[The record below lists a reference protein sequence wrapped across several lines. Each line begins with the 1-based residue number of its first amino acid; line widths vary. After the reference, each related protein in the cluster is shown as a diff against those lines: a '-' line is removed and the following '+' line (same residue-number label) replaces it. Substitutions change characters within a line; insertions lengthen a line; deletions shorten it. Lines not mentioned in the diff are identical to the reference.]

1 MSSRRPLNRSISTRL
16 LIPKTGCQVLHSK
29 HFDIARTGGPEVAT
43 IYDVAEAAGVSIS
56 TVSLAMNNPS
66 RVRGSTLT
74 RVMEA
79 VDRVGF
85 VPKTDA
91 VIRARKGAG
100 RVGVIAPFT
109 SFESFAQRLR
119 GVIRVAKKEGFEV
132 VLYDEESAAETR
144 LASLPIT
151 RRVDGLIVM
160 SLPFSDAVAGRLI
173 EQGVPTVLMELGRQG
188 FSSVSH
194 DNVAGGRMVADL
206 LVRQGHLRLAY
217 VGHAQALNYV
227 SQSQMRLEGF
237 ASKLPEAPAVRLV
250 QHSSSAA
257 YEAAL
262 DLLSL
267 PDRPTGVFA
276 YSDVMAGG
284 VLRAARKLGLDV
296 PKEVSVVGFDDS
308 DLAEALGLSSVRQ
321 PLEESGQIAMETLLA
336 QLANPHN
343 GARQIELELSLIER
357 DTTAPLRSDAT
368 SDGRRRPPREAGR
381 RRATKAYAEGGARR

>member
-1 MSSRRPLNRSISTRL
+1 MTESGSCPRPT
-16 LIPKTGCQVLHSK
+16 T
-29 HFDIARTGGPEVAT
+29 
-43 IYDVAEAAGVSIS
+43 
-56 TVSLAMNNPS
+56 
-66 RVRGSTLT
+66 
-74 RVMEA
+74 
-79 VDRVGF
+79 
-85 VPKTDA
+85 

-109 SFESFAQRLR
+109 SFASFAQRLK
-119 GVIRVAKKEGFEV
+119 GVIQVAKKEGFEV

-151 RRVDGLIVM
+151 RHVDGLIVM
-160 SLPFSDAVAGRLI
+160 SLPFSDAVAGRLT

-188 FSSVSH
+188 FSSVTH

-206 LVRQGHLRLAY
+206 LVGQGHERLAY
-217 VGHAQALNYV
+217 IGHAQAVNYV
-227 SQSQMRLEGF
+227 SQSQMRLDGF
-237 ASKLPEAPAVRLV
+237 ASKLPAAPEVRLV

-262 DLLSL
+262 ELLSL

-284 VLRAARKLGLDV
+284 VLRAARKMGLEV
-296 PKEVSVVGFDDS
+296 PDHVGVVGFDDS

-336 QLANPHN
+336 QLANPQRRSPPDR
-343 GARQIELELSLIER
+343 ARAVAHREGYDSAF
-357 DTTAPLRSDAT
+357 TLR
-368 SDGRRRPPREAGR
+368 RNERRPSPTAARTGSSTGHKDICRGR
-381 RRATKAYAEGGARR
+381 GSSLTLLMPSSPKLSSRP

>member
-1 MSSRRPLNRSISTRL
+1 
-16 LIPKTGCQVLHSK
+16 
-29 HFDIARTGGPEVAT
+29 
-43 IYDVAEAAGVSIS
+43 
-56 TVSLAMNNPS
+56 MNNPS

-79 VDRVGF
+79 VDSVGF

-109 SFESFAQRLR
+109 SFASFAQRLK
-119 GVIRVAKKEGFEV
+119 GVIQVAKKEGFEV

-144 LASLPIT
+144 LATLPIT

-188 FSSVSH
+188 FSSVTH
-194 DNVAGGRMVADL
+194 DNVTGGRMVADL
-206 LVRQGHLRLAY
+206 LVRQGHVRLAY
-217 VGHAQALNYV
+217 IGHAQALNYV

-237 ASKLPEAPAVRLV
+237 ANKLPAAPEVRLV

-262 DLLSL
+262 ELLSL

-284 VLRAARKLGLDV
+284 VLRAARKLGLEV
-296 PKEVSVVGFDDS
+296 PDQVGVVGFDDS
-308 DLAEALGLSSVRQ
+308 DLAGALGLSSVRQ

-336 QLANPHN
+336 QLANPGA

-357 DTTAPLRSDAT
+357 DTTAPLCAGTT
-368 SDGRRRPPREAGR
+368 SDGRHRPPHEPGR
-381 RRATKAYAEGGARR
+381 RRVTKARA

>member
-1 MSSRRPLNRSISTRL
+1 LDRSTSNKVAGL
-16 LIPKTGCQVLHSK
+16 SPGCQVLHSK
-29 HFDIARTGGPEVAT
+29 HFDSEDAQEGLHVAT

-79 VDRVGF
+79 VDQVGF

-91 VIRARKGAG
+91 VIRARKGVG

-109 SFESFAQRLR
+109 SFASFFQRLR
-119 GVIRVAKKEGFEV
+119 GVVRTAKKEGFEV

-160 SLPFSDAVAGRLI
+160 SLPLSDAVASRLV
-173 EQGVPTVLMELGRQG
+173 EQGVPTVLIELGRQG
-188 FSSVSH
+188 FSSITH
-194 DNVAGGRMVADL
+194 DDVAGGRLVGDL
-206 LVRQGHLRLAY
+206 LLRHGHERFGY
-217 VGHAQALNYV
+217 IGHAQAVSYV

-237 ASKLPEAPAVRLV
+237 ASRLPEPPEVRLV
-250 QHSSSAA
+250 EHSSAAA

-262 DLLSL
+262 EMLSL
-267 PDRPTGVFA
+267 NNRPTGLFA

-284 VLRAARKLGLDV
+284 VLRAARELGLAV
-296 PKEVSVVGFDDS
+296 PDEVAVVGFDDS
-308 DLAEALGLSSVRQ
+308 DLAEALGLSTIHQ
-321 PLEESGQIAMETLLA
+321 PLEESGQVAMETLLA
-336 QLANPHN
+336 QLANPQA
-343 GARQIELELSLIER
+343 GARQIELALSLVER
-357 DTTAPLRSDAT
+357 ETTAPLRSAAAA
-368 SDGRRRPPREAGR
+368 DGRHRLQQEPSGR
-381 RRATKAYAEGGARR
+381 RGAKAHSRSRAHN